1 MKKIIITQRFEK
13 IGMHDEFRDNLDIN
27 MCDMLSRFGFIPVL
41 LPNKILNLKKF
52 IKKINPSGFIL
63 TGGGDPLKKDLRLK
77 NEFEL
82 IKYSISKHIPILGI
96 CRGAQVLNIFNGGKV
111 RKVKNHVKVNH
122 KIYGPLVN
130 KSKIFVNSYHDYGFD
145 KNILGNNLKIL
156 AYTIDGTVKCFTHNK
171 YKMLGM
177 MWHPERYKKYKKF
190 DSKII
195 KNFF

>member
-41 LPNKILNLKKF
+41 LPNLKKF

-130 KSKIFVNSYHDYGFD
+130 KSKIFVNSYHEYG
-145 KNILGNNLKIL
+145 
-156 AYTIDGTVKCFTHNK
+156 Y
-171 YKMLGM
+171 
-177 MWHPERYKKYKKF
+177 
-190 DSKII
+190 
-195 KNFF
+195 